1 VAWKHPIRFAD
12 TGPGRRQNVRHP
24 ASKPCVLRIDG
35 EALPVV
41 LGDIS
46 YRGTKLT
53 MYPAYRGLKLTGH
66 QIILEIPGLANLP
79 LEQCWTTYQEIG
91 TTFAVPNHRIATLTQ
106 HIDFM
111 LKRRAFGSG
120 YSAITYSDSW
130 GHPRPAASPM

>member
-1 VAWKHPIRFAD
+1 M
-12 TGPGRRQNVRHP
+12 RHP

-35 EALPVV
+35 EAMPVV

-46 YRGTKLT
+46 YRGTKLAL
-53 MYPAYRGLKLTGH
+53 YPAHHGINLAGH
-66 QIILEIPGLANLP
+66 RVVLEIPGLANLP
-79 LEQCWTTYQEIG
+79 LEQCWDTGKAIG

-120 YSAITYSDSW
+120 HSTITYSDSW